1 MTIENTE
8 VEIENVTTNVDN
20 AKKEPYQLSSIISP
34 IFGLNHQKITTIPIN
49 IKKADSSSSTIEQY
63 VDKKTKENIFR
74 EKEVAYNNSSNLDNT
89 RIAQI
94 KKNREQQQ
102 IYDSLPSRY
111 LEFRDKIFKET
122 TSINYNNASNN
133 NDTVITTIDLLVDD
147 ILDENK

>member
-20 AKKEPYQLSSIISP
+20 AKKEYYQLSNIISP

-49 IKKADSSSSTIEQY
+49 IKKADSSSSAIEQY

-94 KKNREQQQ
+94 KKNREKQQ

>member
-1 MTIENTE
+1 MIIENTE

-111 LEFRDKIFKET
+111 LEFCFNYVEKYGWPKIIHQFTLK
-122 TSINYNNASNN
+122 ILFLIKN
-133 NDTVITTIDLLVDD
+133 LLKVTLFSLK
-147 ILDENK
+147 IL

>member
-1 MTIENTE
+1 MLLLMLITL
-8 VEIENVTTNVDN
+8 
-20 AKKEPYQLSSIISP
+20 KKEPYQLSSIISP

-63 VDKKTKENIFR
+63 VDKKTKENIFC

-111 LEFRDKIFKET
+111 LEFRDKIFKELHLLIT
-122 TSINYNNASNN
+122 IMQ
-133 NDTVITTIDLLVDD
+133 VIITIQLLQLL
-147 ILDENK
+147 IC